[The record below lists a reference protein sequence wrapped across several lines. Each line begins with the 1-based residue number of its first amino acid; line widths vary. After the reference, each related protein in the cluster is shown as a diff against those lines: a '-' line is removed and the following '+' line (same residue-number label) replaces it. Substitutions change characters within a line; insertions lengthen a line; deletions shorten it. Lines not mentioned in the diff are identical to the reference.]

1 MIQIKITRELDNV
14 VLSAQPLPIDSQVTP
29 QIIDA

>member
-1 MIQIKITRELDNV
+1 MIQIKITRDLGNV
-14 VLSAQPLPIDSQVTP
+14 VVSAQLLPIDSQVTP